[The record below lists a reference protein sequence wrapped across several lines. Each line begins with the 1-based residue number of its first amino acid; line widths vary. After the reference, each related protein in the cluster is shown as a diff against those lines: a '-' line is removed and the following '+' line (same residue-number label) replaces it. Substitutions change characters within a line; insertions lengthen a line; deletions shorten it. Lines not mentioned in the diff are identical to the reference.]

1 MTERP
6 SVAIVGAGA
15 MGEALAGGLVD
26 GGWGPS
32 QIVLVARREDRSREV
47 SALTGVACVLD
58 PAAAVAG
65 KDVVVVAVKPD
76 DVPALLGSLGGQV
89 TADQVVVALAA
100 GVPTGVY
107 EAALGEVPVI
117 RAMPN
122 TPARIAEGVTA
133 LSPGRHVDDRA
144 MELATAVLGA
154 VGSTLVLDERL
165 LDAVTAVSGTG
176 PAYVFLL
183 AEALVDAAIREGL
196 PAYAA
201 EMLVEQT
208 VRGAGMLLSAVD
220 LTPERLRAQVTSPGG
235 TTAAAVHLLEE
246 RGFRALVEDAVR
258 AAALRSRE
266 MGERV
271 TERGAGEA

>member
-1 MTERP
+1 MSDRP
-6 SVAIVGAGA
+6 TVAILGAGA
-15 MGEALAGGLVD
+15 MGEALAGGLVA
-26 GGWGPS
+26 GGWDPS
-32 QIVLVARREDRSREV
+32 EITLAARRPNRSSEV
-47 SALTGVACVLD
+47 EAATGVACLLD
-58 PAAAVAG
+58 PGKALAG
-65 KDVVVVAVKPD
+65 RDVVVVAVKPD
-76 DVPALLGSLGGQV
+76 DVPGLLRAISGSV
-89 TADQVVVALAA
+89 TANQVIVSFAA
-100 GVPTGVY
+100 GVPTAVF
-107 EAALGEVPVI
+107 EEALGTVAVI

-122 TPARIAEGVTA
+122 TPARVREGVTV
-133 LSPGRHVDDRA
+133 LSAGRTADETSMARA
-144 MELATAVLGA
+144 TLVLGA
-154 VGSTLVLDERL
+154 VGPTLVLDEPL

-183 AEALVDAAIREGL
+183 AEALVDAAVREGI

-208 VRGAGMLLSAVD
+208 MRGAGMLLSSVD

-266 MGERV
+266 MG
-271 TERGAGEA
+271 TQAAGSGADA